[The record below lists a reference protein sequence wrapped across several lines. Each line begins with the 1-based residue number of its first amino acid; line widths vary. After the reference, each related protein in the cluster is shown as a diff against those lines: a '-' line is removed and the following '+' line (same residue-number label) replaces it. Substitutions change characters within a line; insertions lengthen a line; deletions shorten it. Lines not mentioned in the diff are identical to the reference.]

1 MMKKFLFTI
10 INLIVISSL
19 LGCQQ
24 QAVESTKEKIQFVPN
39 ENYVGDPN
47 PAVKEEMKLT
57 DDEKKEFEKL
67 QKEILSE
74 KEGE

>member
-24 QAVESTKEKIQFVPN
+24 QAEESTKEKIQFVPN